1 MDLEACRYNF
11 IKIVMKKMFFMLLL
25 MLGIASSAFAQKSE
39 SQWNAGVT
47 LGYGTDVSKGFVGVR
62 AMYDIKPAFSL
73 AAGFNYYFKR
83 TLDTEPFEVEGKY
96 WDVNLDFHWN
106 VFRGDAYKLYP
117 LIGLTYLHAKASVAG
132 FSVSDGEALV
142 LADNGISLSS
152 GELQPKL
159 SIRHIAGA
167 VNSFRLYH

>member
-1 MDLEACRYNF
+1 
-11 IKIVMKKMFFMLLL
+11 MKKMFFMLLL
-25 MLGIASSAFAQKSE
+25 MLGIASSAFAQKGE

-83 TLDTEPFEVEGKY
+83 TLDTVPFEVEGKY

-132 FSVSDGEALV
+132 FSVSDGEVGLNLGFGGQWNFAEQWGV
-142 LADNGISLSS
+142 AAEAKYQAYSGGGQFVPSVSLMY
-152 GELQPKL
+152 
-159 SIRHIAGA
+159 R
-167 VNSFRLYH
+167 F

>member
-1 MDLEACRYNF
+1 
-11 IKIVMKKMFFMLLL
+11 MKKMFFMLLL

-83 TLDTEPFEVEGKY
+83 TLDTVPFEVEGKY

-132 FSVSDGEALV
+132 FSVSDGEAGLNLGLGGQWNFAEQWGV
-142 LADNGISLSS
+142 AAEAKYQAYSGGGQFVPSISLMY
-152 GELQPKL
+152 
-159 SIRHIAGA
+159 R
-167 VNSFRLYH
+167 F

>member
-1 MDLEACRYNF
+1 M
-11 IKIVMKKMFFMLLL
+11 
-25 MLGIASSAFAQKSE
+25 
-39 SQWNAGVT
+39 
-47 LGYGTDVSKGFVGVR
+47 GVR

-83 TLDTEPFEVEGKY
+83 TLDTVPFEVEGKY

-106 VFRGDAYKLYP
+106 AFRGDAYKLYP

-132 FSVSDGEALV
+132 FSVSDGEAGLNLGFGGQWNFILV
-142 LADNGISLSS
+142 LADNGISLNS

-167 VNSFRLYH
+167 GNSFRLYH

>member
-1 MDLEACRYNF
+1 MECRCNF
-11 IKIVMKKMFFMLLL
+11 GL
-25 MLGIASSAFAQKSE
+25 
-39 SQWNAGVT
+39 WNGC
-47 LGYGTDVSKGFVGVR
+47 FN
-62 AMYDIKPAFSL
+62 IKPAFSL

-132 FSVSDGEALV
+132 FSVSDGEAGLNLGFGGQWNFAEQWGV
-142 LADNGISLSS
+142 AAEAKYQAYSGGGQFVPSISLMY
-152 GELQPKL
+152 
-159 SIRHIAGA
+159 R
-167 VNSFRLYH
+167 F